1 MSAIPREVLSEH
13 FQKQMEGH
21 VLKTG
26 VFLTFRF
33 DPGFFEQEILPV
45 FLDVPLS
52 HEPPLRLVQLEDAV
66 RERVDHLAVY
76 YDPRGVEARENS
88 AKLDV
93 RRIPVSWPT
102 GYFHSKNVLLLVE
115 DAEADNEGKAGATA
129 ARRGPLREP
138 DPRWVVGERRSVS
151 RGRATPR

>member
-1 MSAIPREVLSEH
+1 MADIPREVLSEH
-13 FQKQMEGH
+13 FQALMKGR

-33 DPGFFEQEILPV
+33 DPGFFEQEVLPV

-52 HEPPLRLVQLEDAV
+52 HEPAVRLVQLEDAI

-76 YDPRGVEARENS
+76 YDLRGVEAGSTS

-93 RRIPVSWPT
+93 RRIPVSWST
-102 GYFHSKNVLLLVE
+102 GFFHPKNVLLLLE
-115 DAEADNEGKAGATA
+115 DAEPNDQ
-129 ARRGPLREP
+129 
-138 DPRWVVGERRSVS
+138 
-151 RGRATPR
+151 